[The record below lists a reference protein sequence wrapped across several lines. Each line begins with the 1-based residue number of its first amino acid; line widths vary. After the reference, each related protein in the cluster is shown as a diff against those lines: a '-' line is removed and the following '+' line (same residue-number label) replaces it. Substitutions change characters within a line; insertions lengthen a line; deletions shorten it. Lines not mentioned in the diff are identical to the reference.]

1 MMKCC
6 NFEKLQFCKT
16 TVFIIGSSKSLSDF
30 LFKLVISL
38 RQPYSMEGKSKESGK
53 GKEGV
58 LSKVAKLMATDE
70 KSSEDDSKEN
80 HDISGIVSKA
90 LVEKHVEECPIVNV
104 VVYRDRAE
112 VTRSATLICS
122 EPGETHLYIY
132 SLTKFVNSDSVR
144 VKTVDCDC
152 NILEVSHEVSFQPKA
167 SEDNSNTSMTVVNGV
182 KATVEKLTDRLKE
195 CEGKLKR
202 LLSHREFVNS
212 YAQTIVGH
220 KPALENPMKAAVS
233 AVAERPTVKE
243 VREVLEFY
251 NEETARIDEDTLLY
265 TKEKSTI
272 ENELAIQ
279 RKKLLDLTN
288 ELSTLNHDE
297 TKSLLLILET
307 RRPAEEV
314 KLQFSYVV
322 SNATWS
328 PSYDIRVNNSDN
340 TLALSYFAEVTQK
353 TGENWND
360 CGLFLSTSN
369 PSIGST
375 PPPLPHKTIDFQ
387 TSWSMSRQAEKKGRK
402 SGFAAPPMPKSVNM
416 RGGAGGFEDDDEDGR
431 RYSFS
436 LLDEQMAPGGGVPMS
451 FQTQLPSDHVKA
463 GVVGSG
469 DAGSTLFTIN
479 RKVSIECDNKPH
491 KVMITARSFRP
502 AMVHYAVPSVSSHV
516 YIQAKTKNSSPYPLL
531 ASDNV
536 SIYLDGNFISKSSLK
551 QTSSGESFQIFIGVD
566 PAVKLEYL
574 PVRNEEYKKGWVSG
588 TEVKKISHSTI
599 LHNTKS
605 SAIKVIL
612 AEVLPRSSN
621 EKIAIELMEP
631 APSSLVDKGSSS
643 SSPIATSA
651 EDAIASL
658 FGSSEAVAGDENNND
673 PSASLPKDFVTK
685 NKITNNIV
693 WLKTF
698 QPGEKSQINFVYK
711 ISWPQGSFIT
721 EYNS

>member
-1 MMKCC
+1 M
-6 NFEKLQFCKT
+6 
-16 TVFIIGSSKSLSDF
+16 
-30 LFKLVISL
+30 
-38 RQPYSMEGKSKESGK
+38 
-53 GKEGV
+53 
-58 LSKVAKLMATDE
+58 DE
-70 KSSEDDSKEN
+70 KSSESGKESY
-80 HDISGIVSKA
+80 DIPVVVSKHLA
-90 LVEKHVEECPIVNV
+90 EKHVEECPILNV

-122 EPGETHLYIY
+122 EPGETHLYIF

-144 VKTVDCDC
+144 VKTVDCEC
-152 NILEVSHEVSFQPKA
+152 NILEVSHEVSFKPKTNQD
-167 SEDNSNTSMTVVNGV
+167 SSSTLSIVNEV
-182 KATVEKLTDRLKE
+182 KATVEQLTDRLKE
-195 CEGKLKR
+195 CDGKLKR
-202 LLSHREFVNS
+202 LGSLREFVNA
-212 YAQTIVGH
+212 YAKTVVGH
-220 KPALENPMKAAVS
+220 KPPLEDPVKTAISAVS
-233 AVAERPTVKE
+233 ARPTVKE
-243 VREVLEFY
+243 VREVLQYY
-251 NEETARIDEDTLLY
+251 NEETSRIDEETLLY
-265 TKEKSTI
+265 LKEKTSV
-272 ENELAIQ
+272 ENELSIQ

-288 ELSTLNHDE
+288 ESSTLAHDE

-307 RRPAEEV
+307 KRPAEEV

-375 PPPLPHKTIDFQ
+375 PPPLPNKTVDFQ
-387 TSWSMSRQAEKKGRK
+387 SWGMNKQAEKKSR
-402 SGFAAPPMPKSVNM
+402 SSASPMASSMM
-416 RGGAGGFEDDDEDGR
+416 RGGLAEEDDGR
-431 RYSFS
+431 RYSFA
-436 LLDEQMAPGGGVPMS
+436 LLDEQMGGGGGLPMS

-479 RKVSIECDNKPH
+479 RKVTIECDNKPH

-605 SAIKVIL
+605 TPIKVIL
-612 AEVLPRSSN
+612 AEVLPRSNN
-621 EKIAIELMEP
+621 EKIVIDLMEP
-631 APSSLVDKGSSS
+631 APSSLTESKGSSS
-643 SSPIATSA
+643 SSSITTSA
-651 EDAIASL
+651 EDAIANLS
-658 FGSSEAVAGDENNND
+658 GYGEGATATDEHNSD
-673 PSASLPKDFVTK
+673 PAASLPKDFVTK

-711 ISWPQGSFIT
+711 ISWPQGSAIT
-721 EYNS
+721 VSMV